1 MQMDTGY
8 TAAIRLEAGRF
19 TFDARQHIHPLS
31 RVTGV
36 KVREESLS
44 QRPRAAFDYQ
54 NARHRNADSAED
66 EAH

>member
-1 MQMDTGY
+1 MNTGY
-8 TAAIRLEAGRF
+8 AAAIRLEAGRV
-19 TFDARQHIHPLS
+19 TFDARQHVHALG

-44 QRPRAAFDYQ
+44 QGPRAAFDYQ
-54 NARHRNADSAED
+54 NARHGNADSAED